1 MLEPEKKEGRRG
13 VGRAVFDSTSRPDGS
28 LKAALAGL
36 DSPHSEAELSYR
48 KTEHL
53 RVLIANERK
62 DRLALVAPIVAALGH
77 EVIAREI
84 DVEDVGP
91 VTARERPDVALVG
104 LGASSG
110 HALGLIE
117 RIVREAA
124 CPVIALLH
132 APDPAFVTEA
142 AKRGVFAYITDA
154 DADDWQSSIDIV
166 LRRFAEYHE
175 LEGAFGRR
183 AITERAKG
191 ILMERH
197 SVDDATAFEMLRTQ
211 SRDANRKLRDV
222 AAAVVDGH
230 RLLPKHPQA
239 PS

>member
-1 MLEPEKKEGRRG
+1 M
-13 VGRAVFDSTSRPDGS
+13 T
-28 LKAALAGL
+28 
-36 DSPHSEAELSYR
+36 YR
-48 KTEHL
+48 ETEHL

-84 DVEDVGP
+84 EVEDVGP

-104 LGASSG
+104 LGESSE

-124 CPVIALLH
+124 CPVITLLH
-132 APDPAFVTEA
+132 APDPPFVKEA
-142 AKRGVFAYITDA
+142 SKRGVFAYITDA
-154 DADDWQSSIDIV
+154 DAKDWQSSIDIV
-166 LRRFAEYHE
+166 LRRFAEYHD

-183 AITERAKG
+183 ALIERAKG

-197 SVDDATAFEMLRTQ
+197 SVDGAAAFEMLRDHA
-211 SRDANRKLRDV
+211 RAANRKLGDV
-222 AAAVVDGH
+222 ATAVVDGH
-230 RLLPKHPQA
+230 RLLPKQPQV
-239 PS
+239 PSY

>member
-1 MLEPEKKEGRRG
+1 MSARRLDSKGRRIM
-13 VGRAVFDSTSRPDGS
+13 R
-28 LKAALAGL
+28 
-36 DSPHSEAELSYR
+36 YR
-48 KTEHL
+48 ETEHL

-84 DVEDVGP
+84 KVEDVGA
-91 VTARERPDVALVG
+91 VTSRERPDAALVG

-183 AITERAKG
+183 AITVRAKG

-197 SVDDATAFEMLRTQ
+197 SVDDAAAFEMLRNQ
-211 SRDANRKLRDV
+211 SPDANRKLGDV

-230 RLLPKHPQA
+230 RLLPKHPHA